1 MLSTLVKISN
11 CIGLPYFILGCLS
24 LIIFAVSKKKRKK
37 TILFIIFFL
46 VLWRS
51 VFYILSSRYCAFFLL
66 LIPYI
71 VLTFSN
77 RLRNI
82 KAGIIAPVVISL
94 ITYNYLETFL
104 SFNNIYIRDAKEE
117 IDLLLSSNDNDSVM
131 ITDKEF
137 YRLKKKNKKNQFELT
152 PSLSNSEK
160 LDYICQQKPWTKSIY
175 WIDYYRIKNEAS
187 IDYIRQFDLFSIKQI
202 CSLIT
207 SSKKTKRLSF
217 YKIDSK
223 LPEDTVKIQEW
234 LKNNASLESYSPL
247 YNTYVFRS
255 NNKIFWFIGFPIEDK
270 TDITY
275 YLFTNKPNLLPE
287 DRITYGFDSRRFR
300 FRKDRINYK
309 EFDSYIVFE
318 KDIPEDYPIERID
331 VGFSINGTKV
341 WRQSIILSNAL

>member
-94 ITYNYLETFL
+94 IIYNYLETFL

-137 YRLKKKNKKNQFELT
+137 YRQKKKNKKNQFELT

-160 LDYICQQKPWTKSIY
+160 LDFICQQKPWNKSIY
-175 WIDYYRIKNEAS
+175 WIDYYKEKNEAS
-187 IDYIRQFDLFSIKQI
+187 IDYIRQFDLFSIKQL

-207 SSKKTKRLSF
+207 SAKKR
-217 YKIDSK
+217 
-223 LPEDTVKIQEW
+223 
-234 LKNNASLESYSPL
+234 
-247 YNTYVFRS
+247 R
-255 NNKIFWFIGFPIEDK
+255 GFP
-270 TDITY
+270 
-275 YLFTNKPNLLPE
+275 FTKSTQNFLK
-287 DRITYGFDSRRFR
+287 
-300 FRKDRINYK
+300 
-309 EFDSYIVFE
+309 
-318 KDIPEDYPIERID
+318 IP
-331 VGFSINGTKV
+331 
-341 WRQSIILSNAL
+341 